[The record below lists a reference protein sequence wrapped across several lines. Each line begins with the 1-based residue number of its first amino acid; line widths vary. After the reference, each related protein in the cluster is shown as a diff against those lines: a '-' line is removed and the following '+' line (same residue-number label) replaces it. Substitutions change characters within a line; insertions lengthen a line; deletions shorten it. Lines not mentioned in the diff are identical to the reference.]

1 MERVQRGTPPVRLKE
16 LLVGATQQKIMTRP
30 RDSPRARSSKVHS
43 TQRPSFCCS
52 SGPRQLSQHPG
63 TSTSLP
69 LFDTNISLARE
80 ANTDQPLSLPEQKG
94 TTQTVLAGQLSLPGQ
109 NCYTHNKQ
117 EQFARHIAT
126 RLHRRSFL
134 LQVLICLAS
143 SSHFSTPQNGTQ
155 VSAQSLDWVIF
166 RGGGSPAPPMA
177 PRSGPRPASDFNWDA
192 EWRARCAHYRE
203 R

>member
-109 NCYTHNKQ
+109 NCYIHTSKSNSL
-117 EQFARHIAT
+117 AT
-126 RLHRRSFL
+126 SQRGSIGDHFCCKFLFVWHPAATSPHHRTER
-134 LQVLICLAS
+134 
-143 SSHFSTPQNGTQ
+143 
-155 VSAQSLDWVIF
+155 
-166 RGGGSPAPPMA
+166 
-177 PRSGPRPASDFNWDA
+177 
-192 EWRARCAHYRE
+192 RCQRKVWTG
-203 R
+203 